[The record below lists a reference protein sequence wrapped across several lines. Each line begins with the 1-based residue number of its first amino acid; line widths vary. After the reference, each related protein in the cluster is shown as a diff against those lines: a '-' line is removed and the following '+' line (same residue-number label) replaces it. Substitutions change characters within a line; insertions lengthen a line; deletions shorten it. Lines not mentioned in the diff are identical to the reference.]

1 MPLRVGGEDGR
12 VVVVG
17 VRSLVGCG
25 LRIGLSGSL
34 SRVGVL
40 GRLVSPRFLGRFSGL
55 RAALVGRLVDGGF
68 LSCLLFR
75 GLVLRLIGPR
85 LPNLVGIRG
94 HLVGGLRLCIGLS
107 GSLSPLGVLGILGRL
122 LCLRLDTGLTRVAI
136 GSILS
141 RAGVLDVRVLRSR
154 ALSLVALN
162 VFGVLVRLVSPRF
175 LGRFSGLRAALVGR
189 LVDGGVLDVRVL
201 RSRALSLGILSALGV
216 LGRLLCL
223 RLDTSF
229 ARVAIDSIL
238 SVVLCLVT
246 RIVGARLL
254 SFAGCGIRIGL
265 GGSLSRRLRDLRVL
279 NHIRALDGFFCVLV
293 VTSLARV
300 GASDAFDLIA
310 VNRPG
315 LISGLVLV
323 HRRAAVSGRL
333 RRLGRLRL
341 RRVPLTESRVHS
353 GLAGRT
359 ISRSRSPCVT
369 HATSSTGG
377 RVVGQVAARPE
388 IGEDLDVPGTGQP
401 AEQVGIGGRVG
412 RQRRPQ
418 VGPALCDGGLQ
429 GLVRSLSGNRRIG
442 LMRRHHEL
450 NRIHAE
456 PFRENVW
463 VTSTDRVRSQPIL
476 GPYTRLR
483 SSPMVITNRRKS

>member
-1 MPLRVGGEDGR
+1 M
-12 VVVVG
+12 
-17 VRSLVGCG
+17 
-25 LRIGLSGSL
+25 
-34 SRVGVL
+34 
-40 GRLVSPRFLGRFSGL
+40 
-55 RAALVGRLVDGGF
+55 
-68 LSCLLFR
+68 
-75 GLVLRLIGPR
+75 
-85 LPNLVGIRG
+85 
-94 HLVGGLRLCIGLS
+94 
-107 GSLSPLGVLGILGRL
+107 
-122 LCLRLDTGLTRVAI
+122 
-136 GSILS
+136 
-141 RAGVLDVRVLRSR
+141 RVLRSR
-154 ALSLVALN
+154 ALSLAVLSTL
-162 VFGVLVRLVSPRF
+162 GV
-175 LGRFSGLRAALVGR
+175 
-189 LVDGGVLDVRVL
+189 
-201 RSRALSLGILSALGV
+201 LGV

-223 RLDTSF
+223 RLGTSF
-229 ARVAIDSIL
+229 ARADIL
-238 SVVLCLVT
+238 SAVLCLVT
-246 RIVGARLL
+246 RVIGARLL

-265 GGSLSRRLRDLRVL
+265 CGSLSRRLRDLRVL
-279 NHIRALDGFFCVLV
+279 NRIRALDGFFCVLV

-300 GASDAFDLIA
+300 GASDTF
-310 VNRPG
+310 G
-315 LISGLVLV
+315 LILV

-359 ISRSRSPCVT
+359 ISRSPCVT

-463 VTSTDRVRSQPIL
+463 VTSTDRVRSQPIP
-476 GPYTRLR
+476 G
-483 SSPMVITNRRKS
+483 SSPGSDHPRW

>member
-1 MPLRVGGEDGR
+1 MPLRAGGEDGR

-17 VRSLVGCG
+17 VRSLVDDVLH
-25 LRIGLSGSL
+25 LRIGIASGL

-40 GRLVSPRFLGRFSGL
+40 GRF
-55 RAALVGRLVDGGF
+55 
-68 LSCLLFR
+68 
-75 GLVLRLIGPR
+75 
-85 LPNLVGIRG
+85 
-94 HLVGGLRLCIGLS
+94 
-107 GSLSPLGVLGILGRL
+107 
-122 LCLRLDTGLTRVAI
+122 LCLRLDTGFARVGILSAVLCFVTRVI
-136 GSILS
+136 GARLLSLASGVLRLGIGLGGSLS
-141 RAGVLDVRVLRSR
+141 RIGVLGGLVRLLLVADLAKVVDIRGLLRRVLRIGLGSSLSHRLRGLHILDLISR
-154 ALSLVALN
+154 LHAT
-162 VFGVLVRLVSPRF
+162 
-175 LGRFSGLRAALVGR
+175 LVGR
-189 LVDGGVLDVRVL
+189 LVGGGVLDVRVL
-201 RSRALSLGILSALGV
+201 RSRALSLGILSALSALGV
-216 LGRLLCL
+216 LVRLLCL

-229 ARVAIDSIL
+229 ARVGIL
-238 SVVLCLVT
+238 SIVLCLVT
-246 RIVGARLL
+246 RIVGARRL
-254 SFAGCGIRIGL
+254 SFAGCGLRIGL
-265 GGSLSRRLRDLRVL
+265 SGSLSHRFRGL
-279 NHIRALDGFFCVLV
+279 HILG
-293 VTSLARV
+293 
-300 GASDAFDLIA
+300 LII

-315 LISGLVLV
+315 LIGGLVLV

-353 GLAGRT
+353 GLAGRS
-359 ISRSRSPCVT
+359 ISRSRSPRVT

-377 RVVGQVAARPE
+377 RVVGQVAARTE

-429 GLVRSLSGNRRIG
+429 GLVRSLSGNGCIG

-463 VTSTDRVRSQPIL
+463 VTSTDRARSQPIL
-476 GPYTRLR
+476 GP
-483 SSPMVITNRRKS
+483 SPGSDHPRW